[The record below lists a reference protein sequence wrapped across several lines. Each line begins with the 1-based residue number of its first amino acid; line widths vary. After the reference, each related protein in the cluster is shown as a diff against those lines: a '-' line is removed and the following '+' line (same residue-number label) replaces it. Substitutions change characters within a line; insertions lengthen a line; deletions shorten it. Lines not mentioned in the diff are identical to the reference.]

1 MEFSWPTPTSGQREN
16 DQAFLRLRLESPDN
30 PLAWVREK
38 NPGLRLSFGQ
48 VQHVKSGYQPPRRR
62 PQGTHKWTETFQD
75 GKEIT
80 VGEGINSELDSKP
93 QIHRLTKVHIY

>member
-1 MEFSWPTPTSGQREN
+1 MPTSGQREN

-30 PLAWVREK
+30 PLAW
-38 NPGLRLSFGQ
+38 GQGALTLSFGQ
-48 VQHVKSGYQPPRRR
+48 VQHVKSGYQPLGQR

-93 QIHRLTKVHIY
+93 QTHRLTKVHIY